1 MRRIFAVAN
10 ISTNTKDDKFVY
22 GISAAASFLECAE
35 STVQRHADAR
45 RLKCKRD
52 ASGRRLFSLSVLRAF
67 KESGTLRGWR
77 RIPAEDR
84 VH

>member
-1 MRRIFAVAN
+1 VAKN
-10 ISTNTKDDKFVY
+10 SSTTKDDTFKY

-52 ASGRRLFSLSVLRAF
+52 ATGRRLFSLATLRAF
-67 KESGTLRGWR
+67 RDSGTLRWK
-77 RIPAEDR
+77 RIPTEDR

>member
-1 MRRIFAVAN
+1 VGK
-10 ISTNTKDDKFVY
+10 ISTSKKDDKFEY

-52 ASGRRLFSLSVLRAF
+52 PSGRRLFSLSILRKF
-67 KESGTLRGWR
+67 KDANGIRTSR
-77 RIPAEDR
+77 RIPTEDR

>member
-1 MRRIFAVAN
+1 MAKISRN
-10 ISTNTKDDKFVY
+10 IKDDKFEY

-52 ASGRRLFSLSVLRAF
+52 ATGRRLFSLSILRKF
-67 KESGTLRGWR
+67 KEANGIRTSR
-77 RIPAEDR
+77 RIPTGDR